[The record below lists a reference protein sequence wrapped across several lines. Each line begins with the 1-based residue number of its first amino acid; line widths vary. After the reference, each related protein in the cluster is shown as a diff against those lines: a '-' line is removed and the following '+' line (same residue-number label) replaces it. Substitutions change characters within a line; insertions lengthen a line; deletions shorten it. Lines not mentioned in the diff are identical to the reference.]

1 MNTDSFFTIGCTHTI
16 CEDYAYSNNRNE
28 QGIKGNPFAVVCD
41 GCSSA
46 DHSDFGARLL
56 ARSSLPYLTRQIPFS
71 PSELLHGV
79 ISSSAAIGRSLN
91 LHPDSLAATL
101 LAAKVS
107 LDHLQIFRF
116 GDGVVAMRYTD
127 GKLVIR
133 DIQFITPGR
142 PSGAPYYPRYEL
154 DLELKARYFSEFG
167 KQVKETIYEIIDGE
181 LTREEEFVTDYD
193 PYLTNHITMSYDNL
207 DFVALMSDGV
217 GSFSR
222 LVETA
227 TGRMNEPVNVV
238 PVVQE
243 LVDFKGLKG
252 RFVQRRGN
260 KAFKK
265 FAKQGW
271 KNADDVSLAVIA
283 FGD

>member
-1 MNTDSFFTIGCTHTI
+1 
-16 CEDYAYSNNRNE
+16 
-28 QGIKGNPFAVVCD
+28 
-41 GCSSA
+41 
-46 DHSDFGARLL
+46 
-56 ARSSLPYLTRQIPFS
+56 
-71 PSELLHGV
+71 LLHGV

-107 LDHLQIFRF
+107 LDHILKRHVLQIFRF
-116 GDGVVAMRYTD
+116 GDGVVAMRETS
-127 GKLVIR
+127 GKLIIR
-133 DIQFITPGR
+133 NLEFITPGR

-154 DLELKARYFSEFG
+154 DPNLKSQYFKEFG
-167 KQVKETIYEIIDGE
+167 QQVRETIYEIVDGNVI
-181 LTREEEFVTDYD
+181 RNEFVTDYAKRQD
-193 PYLTNHITMSYDNL
+193 LTNHITMNCDQL

-217 GSFSR
+217 GSFNQ
-222 LVETA
+222 LVETD
-227 TGRMNEPVNVV
+227 TGRVNEPVDLVH
-238 PVVQE
+238 VVQE